1 MRYKVFS
8 DGASRGN
15 PGLSGCGFI
24 VYDDQDNIVKESAF
38 PIGLSTNNIAE
49 YTAVLEA
56 AKYLDSNH
64 KPFEAD
70 FFLDS
75 ELIVKQVNGQY
86 RVKDSKL
93 KVIYLEL
100 IKILSSANYTF
111 AHVRR
116 EKNTVADKLSN
127 IGCDMNE
134 TIS

>member
-8 DGASRGN
+8 DGGSRGN
-15 PGLSGCGFI
+15 PGLSGCGYI
-24 VYDDQDNIVKESAF
+24 VYDNQDNIVKESAF
-38 PIGLSTNNIAE
+38 PIGISTNNIAE

-75 ELIVKQVNGQY
+75 ELIVKQVNGEY

-93 KVIYLEL
+93 KILFLEL
-100 IKILSSANYTF
+100 TKILSSANYTF
-111 AHVRR
+111 THVRR
-116 EKNTVADKLSN
+116 EKNTVADRLSN

-134 TIS
+134 TT